1 MSGCLLYADAEDGTE
16 NVKSEQPRNEAPLN
30 CASLRSRVHNVAIGA
45 QSADA
50 GVAGR

>member
-1 MSGCLLYADAEDGTE
+1 MSGCLLYPDAEDGTE